1 MFYSEGSGDM
11 EYSDRT
17 HTQDVNIERDKTK
30 IYKSIYKIEEN
41 SLEKIYKNLS

>member
-17 HTQDVNIERDKTK
+17 HTQDVNIERDST
-30 IYKSIYKIEEN
+30 IEV
-41 SLEKIYKNLS
+41 SDILERVYIALS